1 MNARKNNDELRILQ
15 TRMQSLQSRKAEIDE
30 ELRKLNRK
38 SMYFRYIGT
47 KFRQNEYGTRLDL
60 TVRPRR
66 WYIIWVYIREFF
78 RALMRIKIEWN

>member
-1 MNARKNNDELRILQ
+1 MK
-15 TRMQSLQSRKAEIDE
+15 M
-30 ELRKLNRK
+30 K

-47 KFRQNEYGTRLDL
+47 KVRQNEYGTRLDL